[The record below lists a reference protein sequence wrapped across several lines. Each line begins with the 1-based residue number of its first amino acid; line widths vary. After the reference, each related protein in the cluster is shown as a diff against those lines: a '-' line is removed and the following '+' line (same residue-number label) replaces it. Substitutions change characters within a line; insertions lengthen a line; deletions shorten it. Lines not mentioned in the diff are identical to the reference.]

1 MSSSRPPTLK
11 GINCNW
17 RHLLPPTALKGPPW
31 TQPLL
36 ALRTL
41 VHGSLPRPEASAG
54 GRGGLGWR
62 VHLTVLV
69 HDLRTLVH
77 GPLPRPE
84 ASAGGRGGS
93 GHYSRAS
100 LCLGNKAS
108 KVMAHHSSRLLSEW
122 PGALHPHHY
131 SSPTAFPYSN
141 GGWCGSLA
149 GRVDVLPH
157 HYSSPTAFPYP
168 NGGW

>member
-1 MSSSRPPTLK
+1 MTESVRLGLARGVGLAIARRPRKGTNQGAGAGMLGNVVILSSHVE
-11 GINCNW
+11 GDYCNW

-31 TQPLL
+31 TQPQL

-108 KVMAHHSSRLLSEW
+108 KVVSSLNATPSSASGRSLGSREG
-122 PGALHPHHY
+122 PMHQGA
-131 SSPTAFPYSN
+131 
-141 GGWCGSLA
+141 
-149 GRVDVLPH
+149 
-157 HYSSPTAFPYP
+157 
-168 NGGW
+168 